1 MSRDVSA
8 PPAPPNDDPH
18 LIVVTEEEVRI
29 EPHIED
35 WVAFAIFWIMAS
47 VVFLQFFSRYVLN
60 DAFAWT
66 EEIARYLLMW
76 ITFVG
81 AAVAMRRRTHIA
93 VEVLHQFLPLPIV
106 RVLNF
111 LIDVVVLGFL
121 VLLAW
126 FAWTVTERMEIQR
139 MTVFDVSMAYVYG
152 GVFVGCV
159 LLVFRAAQMV
169 YANARR
175 GWRPDPA
182 RVGLIID

>member
-1 MSRDVSA
+1 MSRDDTQA
-8 PPAPPNDDPH
+8 PPPDPH
-18 LIVVTEEEVRI
+18 LIVVEEEEIVI
-29 EPHIED
+29 EPHVED
-35 WVAFAIFWIMAS
+35 WIAFAIFWLMAG

-76 ITFVG
+76 VTFVG
-81 AAVAMRRRTHIA
+81 AAVAMRRRNHIA
-93 VEVLHQFLPLPIV
+93 VEVLHQFLPAPIV

-111 LIDVVVLGFL
+111 LIDVIVLGFL
-121 VLLAW
+121 CLLVW

-152 GVFVGCV
+152 GIFVGCV
-159 LLVFRAAQMV
+159 LLVWRAAQMV

-175 GWRPDPA
+175 GWRPDPT
-182 RVGLIID
+182 RVGLILD